1 MLPRVNSPGHL
12 DPFPEPPSASA
23 IARWVSSLPV
33 RLGMVRHWRWWL
45 IGSMLAIVLLAVLR
59 APIGAWLWPQT
70 RAQAL
75 REEAEQAL
83 AEGRLSDEDGRGAR
97 ELFEAA
103 LAMDPDRAEVRQG
116 LARVA
121 LAALEQARVALAG
134 DRFADAHRH
143 LALARALSVPR
154 AEADAL
160 AEALRQRE
168 AGHAGVD
175 GLFAH
180 AEEAHAA
187 GRLDGGVGSALPLYA
202 HVLALEPTHPGAL
215 RGREDALA
223 ELLAQAREALR
234 AGDVAEAARLVG
246 TVRTYDPG
254 HVDLPDTLARLM
266 EEARLDAEGLSRLL
280 AGGASGSP
288 LASPAGVSDPAATT
302 APLDEAERLR
312 RVSALLAAAEA
323 AEAEGRLFDPRGD
336 GAVDHVAAALALD
349 PGSPGAIAAAERL
362 LPLARECH
370 ARELR
375 ANSLRSAGACLD
387 ARAGLGEDAG
397 ELAAA
402 RRQLAE
408 RWLAVG
414 DERLG
419 AGEIG
424 NARTAL
430 AAARRVDPAVP
441 GLDDFE
447 RRVRAAAAASRFD

>member
-1 MLPRVNSPGHL
+1 MLPRVNSPRHF
-12 DPFPEPPSASA
+12 DPFPEPPSAGA
-23 IARWVSSLPV
+23 ILRWLASLPV

-59 APIGAWLWPQT
+59 APIGALLWPQT

-75 REEAEQAL
+75 RANAGHAL
-83 AEGRLSDEDGRGAR
+83 AEGRLTAADGSGAR

-103 LAMDPDRAEVRQG
+103 LAMDPDRAEARQG
-116 LARVA
+116 LAQVA
-121 LAALEQARVALAG
+121 LAALEQARLALAE
-134 DRFADAHRH
+134 DRFDDARKN

-160 AEALRQRE
+160 ADALRQRE

-180 AEEAHAA
+180 AEDAHAQ

-234 AGDVAEAARLVG
+234 AGDVVDAARLVA

-266 EEARLDAEGLSRLL
+266 EEARLDDEGLARLL
-280 AGGASGSP
+280 AGEDQAVRADPRGVAAAAGGGAEID
-288 LASPAGVSDPAATT
+288 AG
-302 APLDEAERLR
+302 ERAR
-312 RVSALLAAAEA
+312 RVRALLAQADAALSAGNLVDATGGGA
-323 AEAEGRLFDPRGD
+323 ADR
-336 GAVDHVAAALALD
+336 VAAARVLD
-349 PGSPGAIAAAERL
+349 PASADVAAAAVRL
-362 LPLARECH
+362 LPLVRECH
-370 ARELR
+370 LLELR
-375 ANSLRSAGACLD
+375 SNSLR
-387 ARAGLGEDAG
+387 RAGMCLEAREALGDDTG
-397 ELAAA
+397 ELSMA

-419 AGEIG
+419 AGEIA
-424 NARTAL
+424 NARSAL
-430 AAARRVDPAVP
+430 AAARVADPLVP
-441 GLDDFE
+441 GLSDFE
-447 RRVRAAAAASRFD
+447 LRVRAAAAAHRME

>member
-1 MLPRVNSPGHL
+1 MNSPRHL
-12 DPFPEPPSASA
+12 DPFPEPPSAGA
-23 IARWVSSLPV
+23 ILRWLAALPV

-59 APIGAWLWPQT
+59 APIGALLWPQT

-75 REEAEQAL
+75 RADAGQAL
-83 AEGRLSDEDGRGAR
+83 AEGRLTAADGSGAR

-103 LAMDPDRAEVRQG
+103 LAMDPDRAEARQG
-116 LARVA
+116 LAQVA
-121 LAALEQARVALAG
+121 LAALEQARIALAG
-134 DRFADAHRH
+134 DRFDDARRN

-160 AEALRQRE
+160 ADALRQRE

-180 AEEAHAA
+180 AEDAHAQ

-202 HVLALEPTHPGAL
+202 HVLALEPAHAGAL

-234 AGDVAEAARLVG
+234 AGDVVDAARLVA

-266 EEARLDAEGLSRLL
+266 EEARLDDEGLARLL
-280 AGGASGSP
+280 AGEGQAVRADPRGVAAAAGGGAGID
-288 LASPAGVSDPAATT
+288 AG
-302 APLDEAERLR
+302 ERAR
-312 RVSALLAAAEA
+312 RVRALLAQADAALSAGNLVDATGSGA
-323 AEAEGRLFDPRGD
+323 ADR
-336 GAVDHVAAALALD
+336 VAAARVLD
-349 PGSPGAIAAAERL
+349 PASADVAAAALRL
-362 LPLARECH
+362 LPLVRECH
-370 ARELR
+370 LLELR
-375 ANSLRSAGACLD
+375 SNSLR
-387 ARAGLGEDAG
+387 RAGMCLEAREALGDDTG
-397 ELAAA
+397 ELSMA

-419 AGEIG
+419 AGEIA
-424 NARTAL
+424 NARSAL
-430 AAARRVDPAVP
+430 AAARVADPLVP
-441 GLDDFE
+441 GLSDFE
-447 RRVRAAAAASRFD
+447 LRVRAAAAAHRME

>member
-23 IARWVSSLPV
+23 IARWVAALPA

-266 EEARLDAEGLSRLL
+266 EEARLDDAGLARLL
-280 AGGASGSP
+280 AGDAPAVDAGGGGESGAEG
-288 LASPAGVSDPAATT
+288 AAAGIDAG
-302 APLDEAERLR
+302 ERAR
-312 RVSALLAAAEA
+312 RVRALLAQADAALA
-323 AEAEGRLFDPRGD
+323 AGNLVDAASG
-336 GAVDHVAAALALD
+336 GAVDRVAAARVLD
-349 PGSPGAIAAAERL
+349 PDSPDVAAAERRL
-362 LPLARECH
+362 LPLVRECH
-370 ARELR
+370 LVKLR
-375 ANSLRSAGACLD
+375 GNSLRGAAACLE
-387 ARAGLGEDAG
+387 ARQALRDDAG
-397 ELAAA
+397 ELAMA

-419 AGEIG
+419 AGEVA
-424 NARTAL
+424 NARAAL
-430 AAARRVDPAVP
+430 AAARVADPLVP
-441 GLDDFE
+441 GLVDFE
-447 RRVRAAAAASRFD
+447 QRVRAAAAAHRMD

>member
-1 MLPRVNSPGHL
+1 MLPRVKSPDRL

-23 IARWVSSLPV
+23 IARWVAALPA

-83 AEGRLSDEDGRGAR
+83 AEGRLSNEDGRGAR

-103 LAMDPDRAEVRQG
+103 LAMDPDRVEARQG

-121 LAALEQARVALAG
+121 LAALEQARIALAA
-134 DRFADAHRH
+134 DRFDDARRD

-160 AEALRQRE
+160 ADALRQRE

-175 GLFAH
+175 RLFAH

-234 AGDVAEAARLVG
+234 AGDVAEAGRLVG

-266 EEARLDAEGLSRLL
+266 EEARLDSDGLARLL
-280 AGGASGSP
+280 AGDSASVGREVAIAAVP
-288 LASPAGVSDPAATT
+288 DGDAAALDAG
-302 APLDEAERLR
+302 ERAR
-312 RVSALLAAAEA
+312 RVRALLAQADAALA
-323 AEAEGRLFDPRGD
+323 AGNLFDAEGG
-336 GAVDHVAAALALD
+336 GAVDRIAAARALD
-349 PGSPGAIAAAERL
+349 PASADASAAADRL
-362 LPLARECH
+362 LPRIRECH
-370 ARELR
+370 ASGLR
-375 ANSLRSAGACLD
+375 ANSLRRAAACLA
-387 ARAGLGEDAG
+387 AREALGDDPAD
-397 ELAAA
+397 LAAA
-402 RRQLAE
+402 RRQLAD

-419 AGEIG
+419 AGEIAS
-424 NARTAL
+424 ARSAL
-430 AAARRVDPAVP
+430 AAARVADPMAP
-441 GLDDFE
+441 GLADFE
-447 RRVRAAAAASRFD
+447 LRVRAAAAALRLD